1 MPLMISRIGHARG
14 RPVFFAAGRWGAITH
29 HSLSV
34 TSVWYR
40 FVSRI
45 CCIRVV
51 GVHMVSPGL
60 VSATP
65 WNHADASHST
75 SFETASKA
83 KSIAYSNPA
92 SGGASGVYLA
102 KLMERMGI
110 AEEMKAKTK
119 FPPPS
124 GNAANLVVSGE
135 AELAVQQEPEVMA
148 VSGVDMV
155 GALPGDLDN
164 ITPYTAGTGTGSQGK
179 EAADGVI
186 KFLHTPEAAAV
197 FKARGL

>member
-75 SFETASKA
+75 SFETASKPGDCCVFCSYGSLPYGSA
-83 KSIAYSNPA
+83 C
-92 SGGASGVYLA
+92 LCDHRRDRR
-102 KLMERMGI
+102 MERMI
-110 AEEMKAKTK
+110 LAAS
-119 FPPPS
+119 S
-124 GNAANLVVSGE
+124 G
-135 AELAVQQEPEVMA
+135 
-148 VSGVDMV
+148 
-155 GALPGDLDN
+155 
-164 ITPYTAGTGTGSQGK
+164 
-179 EAADGVI
+179 
-186 KFLHTPEAAAV
+186 
-197 FKARGL
+197 

>member
-51 GVHMVSPGL
+51 GIHMVSPGL

-65 WNHADASHST
+65 LESRRCQPLNLFRNGLSV
-75 SFETASKA
+75 
-83 KSIAYSNPA
+83 
-92 SGGASGVYLA
+92 GARAWQESA
-102 KLMERMGI
+102 
-110 AEEMKAKTK
+110 
-119 FPPPS
+119 
-124 GNAANLVVSGE
+124 
-135 AELAVQQEPEVMA
+135 EPEY
-148 VSGVDMV
+148 
-155 GALPGDLDN
+155 
-164 ITPYTAGTGTGSQGK
+164 IGSR
-179 EAADGVI
+179 
-186 KFLHTPEAAAV
+186 
-197 FKARGL
+197 KAP

>member
-51 GVHMVSPGL
+51 GVHMGSPGL

-75 SFETASKA
+75 SFETASKKQRSEIA
-83 KSIAYSNPA
+83 RIINSIH
-92 SGGASGVYLA
+92 
-102 KLMERMGI
+102 
-110 AEEMKAKTK
+110 KA
-119 FPPPS
+119 
-124 GNAANLVVSGE
+124 A
-135 AELAVQQEPEVMA
+135 M
-148 VSGVDMV
+148 
-155 GALPGDLDN
+155 
-164 ITPYTAGTGTGSQGK
+164 TPN
-179 EAADGVI
+179 VI
-186 KFLHTPEAAAV
+186 EYQ
-197 FKARGL
+197 

>member
-75 SFETASKA
+75 SFETASKRQKRPNFATQQNDA
-83 KSIAYSNPA
+83 KCQKQTHAPQQTA
-92 SGGASGVYLA
+92 SLFDHLIGAGEECRRHIEPNRLGG
-102 KLMERMGI
+102 
-110 AEEMKAKTK
+110 
-119 FPPPS
+119 
-124 GNAANLVVSGE
+124 
-135 AELAVQQEPEVMA
+135 
-148 VSGVDMV
+148 
-155 GALPGDLDN
+155 
-164 ITPYTAGTGTGSQGK
+164 
-179 EAADGVI
+179 
-186 KFLHTPEAAAV
+186 
-197 FKARGL
+197 FKIDHHLEF

>member
-45 CCIRVV
+45 CCFRVV

-65 WNHADASHST
+65 PWNHADSSHST
-75 SFETASKA
+75 SFETASERA
-83 KSIAYSNPA
+83 REQ
-92 SGGASGVYLA
+92 LL
-102 KLMERMGI
+102 LMLDGD
-110 AEEMKAKTK
+110 
-119 FPPPS
+119 F
-124 GNAANLVVSGE
+124 
-135 AELAVQQEPEVMA
+135 
-148 VSGVDMV
+148 V
-155 GALPGDLDN
+155 GALGGGEHGDDDADDGHGHDDADRDHDAQARAVPTRVRPFVGGARASHSRQGLSLKVSYPLD
-164 ITPYTAGTGTGSQGK
+164 
-179 EAADGVI
+179 
-186 KFLHTPEAAAV
+186 F
-197 FKARGL
+197 

>member
-51 GVHMVSPGL
+51 GVHMGSPGL

-75 SFETASKA
+75 SFETASKE
-83 KSIAYSNPA
+83 ND
-92 SGGASGVYLA
+92 
-102 KLMERMGI
+102 
-110 AEEMKAKTK
+110 
-119 FPPPS
+119 
-124 GNAANLVVSGE
+124 
-135 AELAVQQEPEVMA
+135 ELAQKEIVLSCTCFVLRRRH
-148 VSGVDMV
+148 VR
-155 GALPGDLDN
+155 N
-164 ITPYTAGTGTGSQGK
+164 SQ
-179 EAADGVI
+179 
-186 KFLHTPEAAAV
+186 
-197 FKARGL
+197 

>member
-14 RPVFFAAGRWGAITH
+14 RPVLFAAGKWGSITR

-65 WNHADASHST
+65 WDHADPSHST
-75 SFETASKA
+75 SFETTSK
-83 KSIAYSNPA
+83 
-92 SGGASGVYLA
+92 
-102 KLMERMGI
+102 
-110 AEEMKAKTK
+110 
-119 FPPPS
+119 
-124 GNAANLVVSGE
+124 
-135 AELAVQQEPEVMA
+135 EPENGHRHGMA
-148 VSGVDMV
+148 R
-155 GALPGDLDN
+155 
-164 ITPYTAGTGTGSQGK
+164 
-179 EAADGVI
+179 AADGGRQWQ
-186 KFLHTPEAAAV
+186 FP
-197 FKARGL
+197 

>member
-51 GVHMVSPGL
+51 GVHMGSPGL

-75 SFETASKA
+75 SFETASKKRA
-83 KSIAYSNPA
+83 MLFADATFYYRPVQPTNQMPA
-92 SGGASGVYLA
+92 
-102 KLMERMGI
+102 
-110 AEEMKAKTK
+110 
-119 FPPPS
+119 
-124 GNAANLVVSGE
+124 
-135 AELAVQQEPEVMA
+135 
-148 VSGVDMV
+148 
-155 GALPGDLDN
+155 
-164 ITPYTAGTGTGSQGK
+164 
-179 EAADGVI
+179 
-186 KFLHTPEAAAV
+186 
-197 FKARGL
+197 

>member
-51 GVHMVSPGL
+51 GVHMGSPGL

-75 SFETASKA
+75 SFETASYA
-83 KSIAYSNPA
+83 PDDQRVPPHR
-92 SGGASGVYLA
+92 G
-102 KLMERMGI
+102 RTH
-110 AEEMKAKTK
+110 KTEV
-119 FPPPS
+119 PDRCSDVPS
-124 GNAANLVVSGE
+124 SPVSDE
-135 AELAVQQEPEVMA
+135 KCRQ
-148 VSGVDMV
+148 
-155 GALPGDLDN
+155 
-164 ITPYTAGTGTGSQGK
+164 K
-179 EAADGVI
+179 
-186 KFLHTPEAAAV
+186 
-197 FKARGL
+197 

>member
-65 WNHADASHST
+65 WNHADDSHST
-75 SFETASKA
+75 SFETASQ
-83 KSIAYSNPA
+83 A
-92 SGGASGVYLA
+92 SS
-102 KLMERMGI
+102 
-110 AEEMKAKTK
+110 
-119 FPPPS
+119 
-124 GNAANLVVSGE
+124 
-135 AELAVQQEPEVMA
+135 
-148 VSGVDMV
+148 
-155 GALPGDLDN
+155 DLGR
-164 ITPYTAGTGTGSQGK
+164 GTH
-179 EAADGVI
+179 AADHPQTSSPNCATVTDAHLSLIHISEPTRLGMI
-186 KFLHTPEAAAV
+186 SYAV
-197 FKARGL
+197 

>member
-14 RPVFFAAGRWGAITH
+14 RPVLFAAGRWGSITH

-51 GVHMVSPGL
+51 GVHMGSPGL

-75 SFETASKA
+75 SFETASEANMPAQGSDGGFQGAVGRLVNVRYESNSDRFSRRSEMTLCA
-83 KSIAYSNPA
+83 KS
-92 SGGASGVYLA
+92 
-102 KLMERMGI
+102 
-110 AEEMKAKTK
+110 
-119 FPPPS
+119 
-124 GNAANLVVSGE
+124 
-135 AELAVQQEPEVMA
+135 
-148 VSGVDMV
+148 
-155 GALPGDLDN
+155 
-164 ITPYTAGTGTGSQGK
+164 
-179 EAADGVI
+179 
-186 KFLHTPEAAAV
+186 
-197 FKARGL
+197 

>member
-51 GVHMVSPGL
+51 GVHMGSPGL

-75 SFETASKA
+75 SFETASYAEKHIGDFA
-83 KSIAYSNPA
+83 TSLPNFQTK
-92 SGGASGVYLA
+92 GFDGVLCCHFIEHISSYQTVL
-102 KLMERMGI
+102 EFIRD
-110 AEEMKAKTK
+110 
-119 FPPPS
+119 S
-124 GNAANLVVSGE
+124 LVVGGR
-135 AELAVQQEPEVMA
+135 A
-148 VSGVDMV
+148 
-155 GALPGDLDN
+155 
-164 ITPYTAGTGTGSQGK
+164 Y
-179 EAADGVI
+179 
-186 KFLHTPEAAAV
+186 
-197 FKARGL
+197 

>member
-14 RPVFFAAGRWGAITH
+14 RPVLFAAGRWGSITR

-65 WNHADASHST
+65 WNYAHPSHST
-75 SFETASKA
+75 AFETASKA
-83 KSIAYSNPA
+83 AQGRLCNLQYA
-92 SGGASGVYLA
+92 T
-102 KLMERMGI
+102 GI
-110 AEEMKAKTK
+110 EIGKAQSENTR
-119 FPPPS
+119 
-124 GNAANLVVSGE
+124 GE
-135 AELAVQQEPEVMA
+135 PI
-148 VSGVDMV
+148 
-155 GALPGDLDN
+155 LPRIG
-164 ITPYTAGTGTGSQGK
+164 
-179 EAADGVI
+179 
-186 KFLHTPEAAAV
+186 
-197 FKARGL
+197 